1 MIRTARMS
9 KGLTQK
15 QLAEQ
20 MGVTRAAVANW
31 ETGVSSP
38 TAESLIRL
46 ARILGTTVDALL
58 ADDTNNEKEEQNNGR

>member
-31 ETGVSSP
+31 ETGVSAP
-38 TAESLIRL
+38 TADSLIRL
-46 ARILGTTVDALL
+46 ARILDTTVDAIL
-58 ADDTNNEKEEQNNGR
+58 KEDGAGSDACSIP